1 MNDYINRR
9 PIHYLGSKLRILDFI
24 GKNVDV
30 LEPTGG
36 RVCDLFSG
44 SGTVST
50 YFSMKRN
57 VTAVDIQEY
66 SRVLCSALLLP
77 TSQVI
82 ESNDILYQ
90 LQASPHTAFLFSTFR
105 DLLEYE
111 ENAICRCSEG
121 SKECLYDIIENGSI
135 ANFEIANKCNS
146 KMILYAILKE
156 TVDIILTLNLN
167 NSPAAMMLRHFGGL
181 YFSYK
186 QALWLDAILE
196 LTFSQSDDRKKNVM
210 LAAALSTASSI
221 VNTIGKQ
228 FAQPLQVISS
238 NGKLK
243 ENLSTKITNDR
254 SLDTLAIYAE
264 WLNFYVSAKQ
274 PPCRQ
279 NIIIR
284 DDFRVALKE
293 LRSSDVKIVY
303 ADPPYSRY
311 HYSRYYH
318 VLETMSL
325 RDNPTI
331 STTFPN
337 QTQISRGV
345 YRTNRHQSPF
355 SIKSKAGKAFEQL
368 FEGVSSIKVPLLL
381 SYSPYPEKRAST
393 PRMQTIDQ
401 LFTLAKQYYNS
412 IEVVSPGEFQH
423 SKLNSTDKNFEAV
436 DDAELLLVCK

>member
-1 MNDYINRR
+1 MNDSINSR

-36 RVCDLFSG
+36 RICDLFSG
-44 SGTVST
+44 SGTVSA

-77 TSQVI
+77 AINEADSR
-82 ESNDILYQ
+82 DILFE
-90 LQASPHTAFLFSTFR
+90 LQVSQHTAFLFSTFQ

-111 ENAICRCSEG
+111 ERAICKCTEG
-121 SKECLYDIIENGSI
+121 SKERLYDIIENGSI
-135 ANFEIANKCNS
+135 VNYEITSKCNS
-146 KMILYAILKE
+146 KTSLCAILKE
-156 TVDIILTLNLN
+156 SVDKIFALKLN
-167 NSPAAMMLRHFGGL
+167 NSPSAMMLRYFGGL

-196 LTFSQSDDRKKNVM
+196 LAFSQSDERKKNVM
-210 LAAALSTASSI
+210 LAAALSTASAI

-228 FAQPLQVISS
+228 FAQPLQVVSPD
-238 NGKLK
+238 GKLK
-243 ENLSTKITNDR
+243 ENLSRKIINDR
-254 SLDTLAIYAE
+254 TLDTLSIYAE
-264 WLNFYVSAKQ
+264 WLNFYGSAKQ
-274 PPCRQ
+274 PPSRK
-279 NIIIR
+279 NIVIR
-284 DDFRVALKE
+284 DDFRVALNE

-325 RDNPTI
+325 RDNPII

-337 QTQISRGV
+337 QKEISRGV
-345 YRTNRHQSPF
+345 YRANRHQSPF

-368 FEGVSSIKVPLLL
+368 FEGVSGIRVPLLL
-381 SYSPYPEKRAST
+381 SYSPYPEMRAST

-401 LFTLAKQYYNS
+401 LFKLAKQYYNS

-423 SKLNSTDKNFEAV
+423 SKLNSTNKNFETV
-436 DDAELLLVCK
+436 EDAELLLVCK